1 MNLGEYV
8 TIVIPCKNENL
19 IIQKT
24 LDLLNYQID
33 IEGVKVVVC
42 DISDD
47 NITRERLEERAR
59 AERDSFELIIT
70 QGGLPSV
77 ARNNGFK
84 FVDSQYVLFI
94 DADVFILDPRVIKRS
109 LLKIHKKNLDLVTVK
124 FRSDDGRF
132 NYIYKTFDV
141 LQIISKWSTPF
152 CLGGFMMIRSER
164 FKKLGGFDEE
174 VKVAEDYY
182 FSKQIKPRK
191 FGKINNSV
199 FTPPRRF
206 DNKGLFY
213 MAKLFLGSF
222 FNHNNKSYFT
232 KDKNYW

>member
-47 NITRERLEERAR
+47 KITRERLEERAR
-59 AERDSFELIIT
+59 AESDSFELIIT

-94 DADVFILDPRVIKRS
+94 DADVFILDSRVIKRS

>member
-1 MNLGEYV
+1 MNLGEYI
-8 TIVIPCKNENL
+8 TIVIPCKNEYL

-47 NITRERLEERAR
+47 NITRERLEERTSTGS
-59 AERDSFELIIT
+59 DSFELIIT

-84 FVDSQYVLFI
+84 FVDSEYVLFI

-132 NYIYKTFDV
+132 NYIYKTFDI
-141 LQIISKWSTPF
+141 LQMISKWSTPF